1 MPRVAI
7 EAKVGQYCVDV
18 DGGTWFFD
26 GPGGATP
33 KASPLTREWS
43 HTRVIS
49 PDAIL
54 EYHDGVQL
62 FPAVGQ
68 DGQQYIVLL
77 PGDER
82 HPGAYLVATMKPG
95 DLQAFR
101 NGEGEAD
108 LRSLI
113 LRSPETGRFTAS
125 ALDHAGQL
133 RITPLAEPLEQ
144 SDLLPDAGY
153 CLRSGADPEDSGRNA
168 PLPPYRGFRSFQS
181 PQTRPEAP
189 KPPKRALCTRRA

>member
-1 MPRVAI
+1 MNPTPPSPEHRAQDHGPELGFPVWLTEIGRVAI
-7 EAKVGQYCVDV
+7 EVKGGRYRG
-18 DGGTWFFD
+18 DGGTWFLD

-33 KASPLTREWS
+33 KASPLTREWN

-62 FPAVGQ
+62 FSAVDQ
-68 DGQQYIVLL
+68 DGQQYIALL
-77 PGDER
+77 TGDER

-101 NGEGEAD
+101 NGETD

-125 ALDHAGQL
+125 ALEHVGQL
-133 RITPLAEPLEQ
+133 RIIPLAEPLEQ
-144 SDLLPDAGY
+144 SGLLPDAGY
-153 CLRSGADPEDSGRNA
+153 FLRSAEDPEQGSPQNA
-168 PLPPYRGFRSFQS
+168 PES
-181 PQTRPEAP
+181 P
-189 KPPKRALCTRRA
+189 